1 MITWKH
7 ETSGKAGVTD
17 QLYLDDQYLGMLYR
31 FYHGTETKYLFV
43 GNHESPHGL
52 GTLREYINAESLD
65 AAKQKAIDLVVAFY
79 QQGVED
85 MTQGALE
92 LSKIA
97 ITLQKGSAVEQKKY
111 VTQEKII
118 EGIVFR
124 VKTVSGGFLVEVP
137 DNGDTIGE
145 LCRLCARLTMDGHI
159 ISSVV
164 RIFDCAKDTPRMSVL
179 TQPEYKEEIERL
191 RKERE
196 RC

>member
-1 MITWKH
+1 MITWKP
-7 ETSGKAGVTD
+7 ETSGKVGVTD

-31 FYHGTETKYLFV
+31 FHHGTEAKYLFV

-65 AAKQKAIDLVVAFY
+65 AAKQKAVDLVIAFY

-85 MTQGALE
+85 LTQAALE

-97 ITLQKGSAVEQKKY
+97 IALQKGGAVEQEKY
-111 VTQEKII
+111 ITQAKII
-118 EGIVFR
+118 EGIVYR

-145 LCRLCARLTMDGHI
+145 LCRLCARLTMEGHV
-159 ISSVV
+159 ISSVTRV
-164 RIFDCAKDTPRMSVL
+164 FECDPSTPRVSVL
-179 TQPEYKEEIERL
+179 RQPEYKEEIERL
-191 RKERE
+191 RKEQGE
-196 RC
+196 Y